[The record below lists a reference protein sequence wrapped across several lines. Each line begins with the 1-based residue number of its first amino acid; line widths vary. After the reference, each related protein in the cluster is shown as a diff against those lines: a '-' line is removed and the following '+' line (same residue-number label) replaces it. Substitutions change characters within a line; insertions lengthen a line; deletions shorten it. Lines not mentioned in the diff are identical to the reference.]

1 LRVVLP
7 EPWLA
12 ALPIDQQHE
21 WRARAAAVESDA
33 RVRLERLTAELEL
46 TGPQREKMFPVLVRA
61 APGYTPAML
70 VGGSADIS
78 APSITTAEAVHQVLD
93 PQQQAL
99 LEDREVNRQL
109 WWQDT
114 LARLEADL
122 IESTGGVPAPSA
134 AAPAATS
141 PADATPAPGERVA
154 PDARETHNLFDPLES
169 NP

>member
-46 TGPQREKMFPVLVRA
+46 TGAQREKMFPVLVRA

-70 VGGSADIS
+70 VGGSADIY
-78 APSITTAEAVHQVLD
+78 APSITTAEALHQVLD

-99 LEDREVNRQL
+99 LEDQEVNRQL

-122 IESTGGVPAPSA
+122 IESTGGTAPTQAATPPAPEDATPSA
-134 AAPAATS
+134 A
-141 PADATPAPGERVA
+141 ERVA
-154 PDARETHNLFDPLES
+154 PAARESGNLFDLLEA